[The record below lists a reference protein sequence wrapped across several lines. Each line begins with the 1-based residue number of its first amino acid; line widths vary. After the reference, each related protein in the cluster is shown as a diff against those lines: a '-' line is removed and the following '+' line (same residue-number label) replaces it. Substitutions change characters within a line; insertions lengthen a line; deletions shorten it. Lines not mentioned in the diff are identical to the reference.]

1 MELPKLVEDLIK
13 YYIKDL
19 RKIERWKK
27 KIERIKKAELMEYWE
42 TIDQY
47 EEFSMKRKEGLKY
60 AMGFARYKELNNRY
74 WTDNDNHDI

>member
-47 EEFSMKRKEGLKY
+47 EELSMKRKEGLKY
-60 AMGFARYKELNNRY
+60 AMSFTQYKELNNRLL
-74 WTDNDNHDI
+74 DNY

>member
-1 MELPKLVEDLIK
+1 
-13 YYIKDL
+13 
-19 RKIERWKK
+19 
-27 KIERIKKAELMEYWE
+27 MEYWE